1 MTQYGTWLSYSGAAR
16 IELAV
21 ILLAAAGGVAYL
33 GTRWRTP
40 RRLPRPGPKLM
51 TAMLTAWVLAI
62 AAFLGCLAAYVH
74 QERLDHLARAAPS
87 DPIAPVTGLGVVIVF
102 LVVLNA
108 SPDRPVVRVGSAI
121 IGALAAPMIF
131 ELPFDLIVM
140 ARIYP
145 PVPPDPTLYRALF
158 FVPLFA
164 IEITTLSLLAWSPMV
179 RLRRASFL
187 SFALMLAVFAAWA
200 LSGFG
205 YPSAPLPITL
215 NVVSKILAFVTALTL
230 FLPQRDRVLA
240 AGARTPAAGALK

>member
-1 MTQYGTWLSYSGAAR
+1 
-16 IELAV
+16 
-21 ILLAAAGGVAYL
+21 
-33 GTRWRTP
+33 
-40 RRLPRPGPKLM
+40 
-51 TAMLTAWVLAI
+51 
-62 AAFLGCLAAYVH
+62 
-74 QERLDHLARAAPS
+74 
-87 DPIAPVTGLGVVIVF
+87 
-102 LVVLNA
+102 
-108 SPDRPVVRVGSAI
+108 
-121 IGALAAPMIF
+121 
-131 ELPFDLIVM
+131 M